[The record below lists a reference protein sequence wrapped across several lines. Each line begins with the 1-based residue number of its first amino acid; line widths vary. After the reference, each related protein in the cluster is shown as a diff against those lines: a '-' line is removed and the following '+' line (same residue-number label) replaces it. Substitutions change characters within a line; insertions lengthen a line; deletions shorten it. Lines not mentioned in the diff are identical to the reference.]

1 MPLLLSGIF
10 IFFARVI
17 DMSLATFRILLI
29 MRGRSLAAS
38 LIGFLES
45 GLYIVALTVVVKNIN
60 SPLSI
65 LLYAAGFG
73 VGTYTGSFIEE
84 RVALGY
90 VNVQIISID
99 SHESM
104 QTRLRE
110 EGFGVTSLE
119 GYGKDGAHSILNVL
133 LKRRDL
139 PRIMELVNS
148 EDKKLLYQSLT
159 QEKLSAVFPEKESK
173 IGHPLGNCC

>member
-1 MPLLLSGIF
+1 LPLLLSGIF

-148 EDKKLLYQSLT
+148 EDKKAFVSIT
-159 QEKLSAVFPEKESK
+159 DTRKIIGGFFPKRK
-173 IGHPLGNCC
+173 AK

>member
-1 MPLLLSGIF
+1 MPLLFSGLF

-29 MRGRSLAAS
+29 MRGQSLSAS

-45 GLYIVALTVVVKNIN
+45 GLYIIALTEVVRNIN
-60 SPLSI
+60 SPSSI

-73 VGTYTGSFIEE
+73 VGTYIGSSIEE
-84 RVALGY
+84 RIALGY
-90 VNVQIISID
+90 VNVQIISL
-99 SHESM
+99 EKFEGL
-104 QTRLRE
+104 QRKLRG

-119 GYGKDGAHSILNVL
+119 GYGRDGAHNILNVL

-139 PRIMELVNS
+139 PKIMKVINS
-148 EDKKLLYQSLT
+148 EDKKAFVSVT
-159 QEKLSAVFPEKESK
+159 DTRKIIGGFFPKRK
-173 IGHPLGNCC
+173 AK